1 MEKFE
6 KNDEEILRA
15 ESMVDDVIHLRNA
28 DPIDK
33 TGNIFRV
40 TQRIADISKDSK
52 NSEKELKIA
61 EKANEIQNRKEII
74 EELKERKKEFEI
86 FAKDKN
92 RLDESLRTIEEI
104 DQMIVK
110 FETENEIDEI
120 EYEGLINKIS
130 SNKTKPEENI
140 WKN

>member
-6 KNDEEILRA
+6 KNDEEKLRA
-15 ESMVDDVIHLRNA
+15 ESIMEDVTHLRNSELE
-28 DPIDK
+28 DK
-33 TGNIFRV
+33 AGNIFRV
-40 TQRIADISKDSK
+40 TQRIADIYKDSK

-61 EKANEIQNRKEII
+61 GKAENIEKRNEII
-74 EELKERKKEFEI
+74 EELKERKKEFEV

-104 DQMIVK
+104 DKMIVK